1 MSADADVVFVNGEVH
16 TLGEPD
22 ETYEALA
29 VRDGR
34 VSRLDSDYE
43 VDFSVGVETDV
54 IDLGGRVLL
63 PGFVD
68 AHVHFATTGRYRVE
82 ADLRDAA
89 DRGECVDAL
98 REQAA
103 ASEGWVLGWGFDES
117 TWPDGAPT
125 RADLDAVSET
135 RPVAA
140 VRVDMHTAV
149 LNGVALE
156 RLDAAMPAGDVGEDG
171 RIVENA
177 VDALYEAVEPSP
189 AEMRELLA
197 AAQRHANARGVT
209 AVHDMV
215 RRSNAPA
222 VYREMAA
229 EGDLSVRVRLNYWAD
244 HLDAL
249 EELGARTNH
258 GSEWVETGAVKTFTD
273 GSLGAG
279 TAKLSEPY
287 ADSGGTGQWVVEPE
301 ELREI
306 VRRADAAGLQVAA
319 HAIGDEAIEA
329 VLDAY
334 ETETPNPGKMRHRLE
349 HAELAT
355 DAQIERLAELGVVAS
370 MQPNFHRWTG
380 ADGLYADRLGPERR
394 RGTNRFRAVAD
405 AGAHLAFSSDSMPLD
420 PLYGVAFAV
429 DPPTGEALSV
439 TEALRAYTAGGAY
452 AGFSED
458 RRGALAV
465 GSDADLVVL
474 DGSPWEADELTDV
487 AVAMTVVD
495 GDVVYDARP

>member
-29 VRDGR
+29 VRDGE
-34 VSRLDSDYE
+34 VARLDSDYE
-43 VDFSVGVETDV
+43 AEFSVGVETDV
-54 IDLGGRVLL
+54 IDLEGRVLL

-68 AHVHFATTGRYRVE
+68 AHVHMTTTGRYLVD
-82 ADLRDAA
+82 ADLRDTDDVA
-89 DRGECVDAL
+89 DCLDAL
-98 REQAA
+98 RAHAA
-103 ASEGWVLGWGFDES
+103 TTDGWVLGWGFDES
-117 TWPDGAPT
+117 QWPDDPPT
-125 RADLDAVSET
+125 RDDLDAVSEE

-140 VRVDMHTAV
+140 VRVDLHTAV
-149 LNGVALE
+149 LNTVALD
-156 RLDAAMPAGDVGEDG
+156 RLEDAMPDSDVHGDG
-171 RIVENA
+171 RIVEDA
-177 VDALYEAVEPSP
+177 VKALYEAVEPDE
-189 AEMRELLA
+189 AGTRELLA
-197 AAQRHANARGVT
+197 AAQRHANERGVT

-215 RRSNAPA
+215 RRSHAPA

-229 EGDLSVRVRLNYWAD
+229 DGDLSVRVRLNYWAD

-273 GSLGAG
+273 GSLGAR

-287 ADSGGTGQWVVEPE
+287 ADTGGTGQWVVEPD
-301 ELREI
+301 ELRDI
-306 VRRADAAGLQVAA
+306 VRRADEAGLQVAA

-334 ETETPNPGKMRHRLE
+334 ETETPHPSERRHRIE

-355 DAQIERLAELGVVAS
+355 DDQIARIANLGVVAS
-370 MQPNFHRWTG
+370 MQPNFLQW
-380 ADGLYADRLGPERR
+380 ADDGGLYAERLGEHRR
-394 RGTNRFRAVAD
+394 RETNRFRAFRE

-420 PLYGVAFAV
+420 PLHGVALAV

-452 AGFSED
+452 AGFAED
-458 RRGALAV
+458 ERGTLAV
-465 GSDADLVVL
+465 GSDADLIVL
-474 DGSPWEADELTDV
+474 EKSPWEADDV
-487 AVAMTVVD
+487 ADVDVAMTVVD
-495 GDVVYDARP
+495 GDVVYDAR